1 MWGIISTFITAA
13 IHQAGDSSVKEV
25 EWVFGGEGNP
35 RKGEILG
42 RRRWA
47 HKDVALMSLEMERGS
62 HEPSD
67 AGDSKIWKRQEI
79 IS

>member
-1 MWGIISTFITAA
+1 MLSSF
-13 IHQAGDSSVKEV
+13 QDSDKRLKSQKES
-25 EWVFGGEGNP
+25 
-35 RKGEILG
+35 
-42 RRRWA
+42 WA